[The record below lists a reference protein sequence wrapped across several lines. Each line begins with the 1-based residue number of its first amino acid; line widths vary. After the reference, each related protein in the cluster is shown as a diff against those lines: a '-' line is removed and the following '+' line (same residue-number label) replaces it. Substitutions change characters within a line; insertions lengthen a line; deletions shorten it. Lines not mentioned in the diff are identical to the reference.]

1 MSIECLNAAL
11 KVEGLTPTKKFILVI
26 LGNYCDERGT
36 CFPSYR
42 HIAEKVGLKDTKGVQ
57 KAIKEFEQLGLLSI
71 EHRKNDLG
79 GHTSNRYHF
88 SKAMGGKTDRGLK
101 TVRLSVPEPCNTK
114 DDTKERDIDNDFEIF
129 WKAYPRKIN
138 KYQAKQK
145 YYLITKTYDK
155 DKLKCM
161 LDKFVA
167 HCEAEKT
174 ESKFIPHCSTFLNQR
189 RFLDYEDIKI
199 EDIKNLAKTK
209 EPDNKPKW
217 MRDKEILSKQN
228 ELRVSSSWSTENE
241 PKKQFKA
248 NPKASQKL
256 AEIAAKHNIK
266 GKSRSE

>member
-1 MSIECLNAAL
+1 MSIECLKTAIFD
-11 KVEGLTPTKKFILVI
+11 VHGLTPSHKLTLVI
-26 LGNYCDERGT
+26 LSNYADQDRSCY
-36 CFPSYR
+36 PSHKR
-42 HIAEKVGLKDTKGVQ
+42 IAELTGIKSVKHIGKIIRELSKKGYLK
-57 KAIKEFEQLGLLSI
+57 I
-71 EHRKNDLG
+71 EHRYKENG
-79 GHTSNRYHF
+79 GNKSNLYT
-88 SKAMGGKTDRGLK
+88 MTLEWG
-101 TVRLSVPEPCNTK
+101 VRQNPLPLDDPQGVLPSDPNTK
-114 DDTKERDIDNDFEIF
+114 DDTKDRDIDNDFEIF

-266 GKSRSE
+266 GRSR